1 MADIEA
7 RNAFSNKNYLLAIQI
22 YEQKLKEINKNNIP
36 LSLELYFG
44 YADSLAKSGRLWE
57 SLNVY
62 VQCSRIIGKIPIEKL
77 KYITITF
84 LDTIISRYTSDVN
97 GNNRER
103 LVDDLAC
110 GFCFGLLINPVT
122 VQCGHTFCKKC
133 VVTRKEC
140 SLCNTALGNVGGRSP
155 NRHSNLLGNVRF
167 EPNVMIK
174 TLVEK
179 WWSKELN
186 AAKLREQGNGLFDK
200 GFIDAALIKYNA
212 ALELDPDNH
221 LTLSNRSHALYRLN
235 RCQAALEDADRAVT
249 LQPHWGKGHYRK
261 AVAQAGLGQYEE
273 ALLSFALCV
282 ALDKYA
288 VGAVKLDVAKTLQ
301 KLLATHRKSSIVQHY
316 YHPYYEHL
324 ETHTTEEDQ
333 FQHIM
338 GSAIRQYY
346 VLSDSMR
353 PKRLFA
359 EFGTILEIK
368 DWILKADGC
377 SILSTVGLQRF
388 RVQSRNERDGY
399 DTAQVEFINDVPI
412 PNHKLNE
419 ITALSPK
426 YALLSCSSGASSSDK
441 ALVTLK
447 VSGFKFDFQVGILA
461 TTCIEKRLKAIN
473 KTFELIDQSERSQ
486 EFTMAPPVQPVR
498 TRKIPVLLTRILT
511 EVDKLKNTEF
521 QPSSLK
527 IDLTRA
533 DSSDF
538 DCILCRSTIWKPVTT
553 PCGHSYCWMCL
564 DRCLDYSSSCPLCK
578 TSLADYLTVSQ
589 KHVTKFLDR
598 ALRTSLPSLYACRLL
613 KTQVVTPE
621 HHLPV
626 FVCTTAF
633 PTVPCILYV
642 FEPRYRLLVRRCVE
656 IGPPCDFSIKKEPN
670 SEPSSPTETSSPDSV
685 IVNNNHGKE
694 EREDERDGYDTAQVE
709 FINDV
714 PIPNHKLNEI
724 SALHNTVR
732 RRSEQWFKKM
742 SPALQNEIC
751 RFYGAM
757 PPTELDWH
765 LLSDGPAWMWW
776 LRYFSALHNTV
787 RRRSEQWFKK
797 MSPALQNEICRF
809 YGAMPPTELD
819 WHLLSD
825 GPAWMWWL
833 LAILPL
839 GHHLQVGIL
848 ATTCIEK
855 RLKAINKTFE
865 LIDQSERSQ
874 DFTMAPPVRQSQ
886 PMRPHPLNRQSSQQS
901 IHQHPS

>member
-333 FQHIM
+333 FQHI
-338 GSAIRQYY
+338 
-346 VLSDSMR
+346 LSDKFS
-353 PKRLFA
+353 
-359 EFGTILEIK
+359 
-368 DWILKADGC
+368 
-377 SILSTVGLQRF
+377 LS
-388 RVQSRNERDGY
+388 
-399 DTAQVEFINDVPI
+399 
-412 PNHKLNE
+412 
-419 ITALSPK
+419 
-426 YALLSCSSGASSSDK
+426 
-441 ALVTLK
+441 
-447 VSGFKFDFQVGILA
+447 
-461 TTCIEKRLKAIN
+461 
-473 KTFELIDQSERSQ
+473 SE
-486 EFTMAPPVQPVR
+486 A
-498 TRKIPVLLTRILT
+498 RKIPVLLTRILT

-656 IGPPCDFSIKKEPN
+656 SGTRQFGIAAFDPENKFAEFGTILEIKDWILKADGCSILSTVGLQRFRVQSRN
-670 SEPSSPTETSSPDSV
+670 
-685 IVNNNHGKE
+685 
-694 EREDERDGYDTAQVE
+694 ERDGYDTAQVE

-724 SALHNTVR
+724 
-732 RRSEQWFKKM
+732 
-742 SPALQNEIC
+742 
-751 RFYGAM
+751 
-757 PPTELDWH
+757 
-765 LLSDGPAWMWW
+765 
-776 LRYFSALHNTV
+776 SALHNTV

-874 DFTMAPPVRQSQ
+874 DFTMAPPVRQLQS
-886 PMRPHPLNRQSSQQS
+886 MRPQPLNRQSSQQS